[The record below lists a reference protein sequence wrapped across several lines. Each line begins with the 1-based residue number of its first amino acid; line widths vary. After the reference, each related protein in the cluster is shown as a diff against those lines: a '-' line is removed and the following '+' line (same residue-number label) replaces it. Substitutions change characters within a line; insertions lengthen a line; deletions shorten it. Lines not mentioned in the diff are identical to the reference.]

1 MKDDSVYYVSEH
13 RGSYGN
19 KEEIKDI
26 NKKNPDVTFFS
37 ISITRFEAI
46 KAAEMLKKE
55 KLMLI
60 FLMYYG

>member
-26 NKKNPDVTFFS
+26 NKKILMSLFF
-37 ISITRFEAI
+37 RYLLQDLRQ
-46 KAAEMLKKE
+46 LKQK
-55 KLMLI
+55 
-60 FLMYYG
+60 Y